1 MITATTIFVYRRKRP
16 DAVRP
21 YRVWGYPV
29 LPALFVL
36 AAGVLLFYSY
46 AENLRNS
53 LLGTGII
60 LLGIPLYWM
69 IKKQRAGDA
78 PLG

>member
-1 MITATTIFVYRRKRP
+1 MITATTVFVYRKRQP
-16 DAVRP
+16 DTPRP

-29 LPALFVL
+29 LPALFIL

-46 AENLRNS
+46 AENWRNS

-60 LLGIPLYWM
+60 LLGIPLYAM
-69 IKKQRAGDA
+69 IRRRYQS
-78 PLG
+78 